1 MSEMSMTGRFPI
13 GRYLAI
19 AGFLLM
25 TGVPQAFCQ
34 PVSPFDGNAQVSV
47 LAETA
52 TDAAQAATVTLDEV
66 IAAKNAIPNFPWNWK
81 KRDQVLLDGAARL
94 SSPADIVAL
103 TRESGFRDVREKII
117 LAGVHTPK
125 DFAGIK
131 TLYEGAKK
139 QETKDQ
145 VLLVNANKLG
155 WEEMLSAAGLAGS
168 RAKDRIIRMAMSKL
182 YALMGMSGDKA
193 GVALW
198 LTDPARP
205 CYLQRQSQ
213 RVPFGGVAVNGPVID
228 IDESHTFQAM
238 DGFGFALTGGSAMLL
253 NTLPAAAR
261 ADLLKRFFRPD
272 TGIGASFLRVSI
284 GASDLSPRSFSCD
297 DLPPGRTDME
307 LDGFRLA
314 AGDTDLIPVL
324 KEILALNPAIRIIA
338 TPWSAPPWMK
348 TRHSFIG
355 NRLKS
360 EYYACYAKYFVRYI
374 QAMRDNGI
382 TITAVTPQNEPQNET
397 NEPSMLMDAGEQATF
412 IREHLGPA
420 LRDAGLGDIEL
431 FCWDH
436 NCDRK
441 EYPLAVLSD
450 AGAREY
456 VAGVAWHLYAG
467 DVSALSDVHQAF
479 PEKKMYLTEQWTGN
493 KGSFAGDFRWHL
505 KTVLIGVARN
515 WGQAVLEWNLASDPA
530 CDPHTPRGCPDCK
543 GAVTISNGAP
553 KQPFNVSYY
562 VIGHAAK
569 FIRPGAVRIAT
580 PQLDQLPNV
589 AFATDEGKIVLIVV
603 NDTDAPQVFNIRWR
617 GKTAAAYLNA
627 GAAGTFIWGM

>member
-13 GRYLAI
+13 GRYLVV
-19 AGFLLM
+19 AGLLLVA
-25 TGVPQAFCQ
+25 GVSPTFSQ
-34 PVSPFDGNAQVSV
+34 PVSPFGGNAQVTV
-47 LAETA
+47 QTD
-52 TDAAQAATVTLDEV
+52 TTPDAAQATPASLDEV

-103 TRESGFRDVREKII
+103 TRESGFKNVREQII

-131 TLYEGAKK
+131 ILCEGAKK

-145 VLLVNANKLG
+145 VLLTNANKLG
-155 WEEMLSAAGLAGS
+155 WEEMLTAAGLAS
-168 RAKDRIIRMAMSKL
+168 PSVKDRIIRMAMSKL
-182 YALMGMSGDKA
+182 YALAGMPGDKA
-193 GVALW
+193 GVTLW

-213 RVPFGGVAVNGPVID
+213 RVPFGGLAVNGPSID
-228 IDESHTFQAM
+228 VDESSTFQAM
-238 DGFGFALTGGSAMLL
+238 DGFGFALTGGSAKLL
-253 NTLPAAAR
+253 NTLPAKDR
-261 ADLLKRFFRPD
+261 TELLKRFYLPD
-272 TGIGASFLRVSI
+272 AGIGASFLRVSI
-284 GASDLSPRSFSCD
+284 GASDLSPRSFSYD
-297 DLPPGRTDME
+297 DLQAGRTDTE
-307 LDGFRLA
+307 LGGFDIS
-314 AGDTDLIPVL
+314 AGDADLIPVL
-324 KEILALNPAIRIIA
+324 KEILALNPSIRIIA

-355 NRLKS
+355 NRLKT
-360 EYYACYAKYFVRYI
+360 EYYGCYAKYFVKYI
-374 QAMRDNGI
+374 QTMRDNGI
-382 TITAVTPQNEPQNET
+382 TITAVTPQNEPQNDT
-397 NEPSMLMDAGEQATF
+397 NEPSMLMDAGEQTVF
-412 IREHLGPA
+412 IRDHLGPA
-420 LRDAGLGDIEL
+420 LRDAGLGEIEL

-456 VAGVAWHLYAG
+456 IAGVAWHLYAG
-467 DVSALSDVHQAF
+467 DISALAEVHQAF
-479 PEKKMYLTEQWTGN
+479 PDKKMYLTEQWTGK
-493 KGSFAGDFRWHL
+493 KGSFAGDLRWHL
-505 KTVLIGVARN
+505 KTVLIGSARN
-515 WGQAVLEWNLASDPA
+515 WGQAVLEWNLASDPS

-543 GAVTISNGAP
+543 GAVTIANGAA

-569 FIRPGAVRIAT
+569 FARPGSVRIAT
-580 PQLDQLPNV
+580 SQVDRLPNV
-589 AFATDEGKIVLIVV
+589 AFATDDGKIVLIVV

-627 GAAGTFIWGM
+627 GSAGTYTWGR